1 MPTPLPVSPGQGA
14 ACIQASASTN
24 RPRGGIRSPEGW
36 PRAGAP
42 TPRCHSTGSPG
53 RFTTSPLPRH
63 WLDGASKAIPGPHFI
78 VTFVCKA
85 HLSAPEVGP
94 GSSSLLPTHGGA
106 FAEPWLGPQGAQPG
120 AHDPGHTTETQNL
133 QMHDPEAHDLQTHN
147 TRRTTPRCT
156 TSRLRTSRHTTRGAR
171 PLGAQPRDAQPPDTH
186 SRVHA
191 NLGRGQCIASHRPFT
206 HGHACTRRS
215 TRSRHTDPGEPESA
229 GPGRYGRPCPNGLA
243 GRPAHTQPSG
253 SRAGEL

>member
-106 FAEPWLGPQGAQPG
+106 FAEPWLGPQGARPG
-120 AHDPGHTTETQNL
+120 AHDPGHATETQNL
-133 QMHDPEAHDLQTHN
+133 QMHDLQAQDLQTHDPRRTTSRSTT
-147 TRRTTPRCT
+147 TRRTTA
-156 TSRLRTSRHTTRGAR
+156 RHTQSCTRKLGAR
-171 PLGAQPRDAQPPDTH
+171 PVHCQSPSLHTW
-186 SRVHA
+186 SRVHTQKHTLQA
-191 NLGRGQCIASHRPFT
+191 HRP
-206 HGHACTRRS
+206 RR
-215 TRSRHTDPGEPESA
+215 A
-229 GPGRYGRPCPNGLA
+229 GVRRPRALRQALPQRA
-243 GRPAHTQPSG
+243 GRTPGPHPALRVSRRGALREASSSSPGPS
-253 SRAGEL
+253 AP